1 MALAW
6 LQRLGGRPLVIT
18 GGGTGMVGDPSG
30 KRTERP
36 MLSLEQIDA
45 NVASIRNQL
54 GRFLEFQGPRAAR
67 MFNNADWLRGLGL
80 LDFLRETGKHFTIG
94 YMLQKEAVR
103 SRLETGISFTEF
115 AYMLVQAYD
124 YDHLFATE
132 QCELQMGG
140 SDQWGNITSG
150 IELVGRKRG
159 VEVHGLTLP
168 LLTTASGAKFG
179 KSEGENVWLDPARTS
194 PYTFYQFWI
203 NQDDRDVERF
213 LKTFSFRSLSEIA
226 NVMAAHHAAP
236 EQRSAQRELAAEM
249 TRRIHGPEAL
259 AGAEQAAAALFGGG
273 PNGETDRTTRLLAAE
288 MPEVVIPAQEF
299 GTGLPIADVLLRA
312 GLASSKADARRGIE
326 GKGYYV
332 NERQLTDPAGTL
344 ALDELPEAD
353 GRRMAILR
361 KGKRNYVRLIVQ

>member
-1 MALAW
+1 
-6 LQRLGGRPLVIT
+6 
-18 GGGTGMVGDPSG
+18 
-30 KRTERP
+30 
-36 MLSLEQIDA
+36 
-45 NVASIRNQL
+45 
-54 GRFLEFQGPRAAR
+54 
-67 MFNNADWLRGLGL
+67 
-80 LDFLRETGKHFTIG
+80 
-94 YMLQKEAVR
+94 
-103 SRLETGISFTEF
+103 
-115 AYMLVQAYD
+115 
-124 YDHLFATE
+124 
-132 QCELQMGG
+132 
-140 SDQWGNITSG
+140 
-150 IELVGRKRG
+150 
-159 VEVHGLTLP
+159 
-168 LLTTASGAKFG
+168 
-179 KSEGENVWLDPARTS
+179 
-194 PYTFYQFWI
+194 
-203 NQDDRDVERF
+203 
-213 LKTFSFRSLSEIA
+213 
-226 NVMAAHHAAP
+226 MAAHHAAP